1 MSQAS
6 KTALIQAGSVALLV
20 LGYFI
25 LVGRMVPDFSRGVH
39 VTKMLVGAV
48 AAGAYFYE
56 RRREG
61 ERRPISERWKKFV
74 GISLAVLSVALYF
87 NAFKLGYEKWYHRH
101 DQYHY
106 YFGSKYFPELGYDR
120 LYRCTVVAED
130 ELGTIRD
137 DKGRSYD
144 LKKEAWHA
152 DRKVRDLG
160 NTNLLIS
167 ASDMLAEPDVCKSH
181 FTPER
186 WDAFKNDVRFFRL
199 ESDKNY
205 WQGMQK
211 DHGFNPPPVWT
222 LVGRFFSML
231 GAASVK
237 FQIFLG
243 ALDVVY
249 MLGMLAALGWAFGW
263 RVFAVGAILWG
274 CEGAGDPYYWTN

>member
-120 LYRCTVVAED
+120 LYRCTLVAED
-130 ELGTIRD
+130 EIGVARD
-137 DKGRSYD
+137 GNGRTFD
-144 LKKEAWHA
+144 LRKEARHA

-160 NTNLLIS
+160 GTNLLIP
-167 ASDMLAEPDVCKSH
+167 ASEVLENPGDCKNH
-181 FTPER
+181 FSPEK
-186 WDAFKNDVRFFRL
+186 WEAFKADTIFWRS
-199 ESDKNY
+199 EADKNY

-211 DHGFNPPPVWT
+211 DHGFNPPPVWI
-222 LVGRFFSML
+222 LIGRFIAGL
-231 GAASVK
+231 APASVR
-237 FQIFLG
+237 FQIF
-243 ALDVVY
+243 V
-249 MLGMLAALGWAFGW
+249 
-263 RVFAVGAILWG
+263 
-274 CEGAGDPYYWTN
+274 